1 MSKFTDWKDDQSF
14 IHSEAVKLT
23 QDVIAVKVLWLQ
35 PPGKRS
41 TRVST
46 DVPTLSENKRTMEQ
60 RNMVYGWKCQRCA
73 AVLFGT
79 CINDL
84 KHSPCCDGYRHGNEY
99 GRAPGYESVD
109 PEAQK

>member
-1 MSKFTDWKDDQSF
+1 
-14 IHSEAVKLT
+14 
-23 QDVIAVKVLWLQ
+23 
-35 PPGKRS
+35 
-41 TRVST
+41 
-46 DVPTLSENKRTMEQ
+46 MEQ
-60 RNMVYGWKCQRCA
+60 RNMVCGWKCQRCA

-99 GRAPGYESVD
+99 GKAPGYENVD

>member
-1 MSKFTDWKDDQSF
+1 MSEFTDWESDNWF
-14 IHSEAVKLT
+14 TASEAVKLT

-35 PPGKRS
+35 LPGKRS

-46 DVPTLSENKRTMEQ
+46 DVPTLSEDKRTIEL
-60 RNMVYGWKCQRCA
+60 RNMVCGWKCQRCA

-84 KHSPCCDGYRHGNEY
+84 KHSPCCDGY
-99 GRAPGYESVD
+99 
-109 PEAQK
+109 Q

>member
-1 MSKFTDWKDDQSF
+1 VSEFTDWKDDQSF
-14 IHSEAVKLT
+14 IHAEAVKLT

-41 TRVST
+41 TRVSV
-46 DVPTLSENKRTMEQ
+46 DVPTLSEDKRTIEQ

-84 KHSPCCDGYRHGNEY
+84 KHSPCCDGYQWH
-99 GRAPGYESVD
+99 V
-109 PEAQK
+109 